1 MMTRLEELAMAARAA
16 SLAHNVCARC
26 IARDAQRYLRM
37 AQEAHSVEHA
47 EALLKMAECVLAQA
61 AKLGGD

>member
-1 MMTRLEELAMAARAA
+1 MMTRLEELAMAAKAA
-16 SLAHNVCARC
+16 SAAYNICARC

-37 AQEAHSVEHA
+37 AQDAPSVEHA
-47 EALLKMAECVLAQA
+47 EALLQMAECVLAQA